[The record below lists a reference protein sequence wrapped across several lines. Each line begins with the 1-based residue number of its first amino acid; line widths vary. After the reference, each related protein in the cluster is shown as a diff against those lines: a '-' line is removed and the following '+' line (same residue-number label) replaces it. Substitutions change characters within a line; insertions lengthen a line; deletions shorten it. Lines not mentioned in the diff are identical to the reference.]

1 MENKTNDLWN
11 QAEKYRLRART
22 ALEEKNLSETEQLA
36 QEAVRLFRK
45 CGDDYQY
52 TKALNFLGVVYARMG
67 DECRAMDYYLEG
79 LEYASDRTY
88 YDIQSLIYNNI
99 GSRYQEFGEHKKAI
113 YYFQKA
119 LEAYRQGNFEQ
130 EADYWNSTFVCS
142 LNLAISYQKL
152 GRPKEAAHCLERAEE
167 AMEKT
172 SVEEFRLAV
181 MVIKSSICWDNGD
194 RGFVKEHLTQLM
206 KLCGELNVVNDY
218 LQNVQELAAVLKK
231 TGQHASWKELLQM
244 VEEVAEKQDIIYYRL
259 ISIEMWMD
267 YYHTMG
273 EMEKYGRLCMKHA
286 RLSQQQKEVEHRER
300 AKTLDMRIALREKEK
315 ERRIAEKKAETD
327 SLTGVGNRYGLEK
340 ESRRLVQEAV
350 KEGKVIAVG
359 ILDIDFFKQVND
371 TYGHNVGDECLRQVA
386 GILKKA
392 VDGYGSV
399 YRFGGDEFVI
409 LVPEGDYEAA
419 EVIAAQI
426 KNKLKETH
434 IENLSPRIAEKIT
447 LSQGYVCFRPSGE
460 ERLSVLLERADKA
473 LYKVK
478 NSGKNGYRIIL
489 EEW

>member
-181 MVIKSSICWDNGD
+181 MVIKI
-194 RGFVKEHLTQLM
+194 
-206 KLCGELNVVNDY
+206 
-218 LQNVQELAAVLKK
+218 
-231 TGQHASWKELLQM
+231 
-244 VEEVAEKQDIIYYRL
+244 
-259 ISIEMWMD
+259 
-267 YYHTMG
+267 
-273 EMEKYGRLCMKHA
+273 GRAH
-286 RLSQQQKEVEHRER
+286 V
-300 AKTLDMRIALREKEK
+300 
-315 ERRIAEKKAETD
+315 
-327 SLTGVGNRYGLEK
+327 
-340 ESRRLVQEAV
+340 
-350 KEGKVIAVG
+350 
-359 ILDIDFFKQVND
+359 
-371 TYGHNVGDECLRQVA
+371 
-386 GILKKA
+386 
-392 VDGYGSV
+392 
-399 YRFGGDEFVI
+399 
-409 LVPEGDYEAA
+409 
-419 EVIAAQI
+419 
-426 KNKLKETH
+426 
-434 IENLSPRIAEKIT
+434 
-447 LSQGYVCFRPSGE
+447 
-460 ERLSVLLERADKA
+460 
-473 LYKVK
+473 
-478 NSGKNGYRIIL
+478 
-489 EEW
+489 